1 MNNNRKTV
9 ALTTLG
15 CKVNQFETA
24 SFSSRFKEQGIEVLP
39 FSQKADIYVVNT
51 CAVTG
56 KAGSQSRQLIRRAL
70 RTNPEARIIVTG
82 CYAQIA
88 TQDVLE
94 LADQPI
100 CIVGNG
106 NKHLLVDIALSSKLC
121 DLEIYMGDI
130 GRKKEICDLPV
141 HDFSDR
147 TRAFMKIQDG
157 CNNFCTYC
165 IVPFARGRVR
175 SLEPDRVLQQIA
187 IFAKEGF
194 RELVL
199 TGIHVGMYGQD
210 LESGC
215 NLAALIRRILAQKH
229 SMRYRISS
237 LEPGELSDELLQLTV
252 ENEALMPHF
261 HLPLQSGDPTI
272 LKKMNRKYSAEEFS
286 EVVQKIVQA
295 IPAAG
300 IGLDVLVG
308 FPGEDEEMF
317 RNTLELIERL
327 PIAYLHVFPYS
338 KRPGTVAENMPD
350 QVAKA
355 VKDERVALLKELDH
369 KKRTA
374 FYNRQIGTTHQVL
387 VEGKKNSFKLL
398 RGYTGNYI
406 PVYFQG
412 SSSLENRIVEVKIE
426 RTVDENV
433 FGKLQ
438 GGLFDQ
444 PLTPNH

>member
-1 MNNNRKTV
+1 MSENKRKTV

-24 SFSSRFKEQGIEVLP
+24 SFVSSFTKQGVKVLP
-39 FSQKADIYVVNT
+39 FAQKADIYVINT

-56 KAGSQSRQLIRRAL
+56 KAGAQSRQVIRRAL

-106 NKHLLVDIALSSKLC
+106 NKHLLVDIALSNKLC
-121 DLEIYMGDI
+121 DLEVYMGNI

-141 HDFSDR
+141 HDFNAR
-147 TRAFMKIQDG
+147 TRAFVKIQDG
-157 CNNFCTYC
+157 CDNFCTYC
-165 IVPFARGRVR
+165 IVPYARGRVR
-175 SLEPDRVLQQIA
+175 SLEPERVLSQIA
-187 IFAKEGF
+187 VFAKEGF

-199 TGIHVGMYGQD
+199 TGIHVGMYGND
-210 LESGC
+210 LDSDC
-215 NLAALIRRILAQKH
+215 NLAGLIRRILEQKH
-229 SMRYRISS
+229 TMRYRISS

-252 ENEALMPHF
+252 ENNALMPHF

-272 LKKMNRKYSAEEFS
+272 LKKMNRKYSVDQFVL
-286 EVVQKIVQA
+286 VVQKIIQA
-295 IPAAG
+295 IPNAG

-308 FPGEDEEMF
+308 FPGEDEEKF
-317 RNTLELIERL
+317 RHTLELIEQL

-338 KRPGTVAENMPD
+338 KRPGTVAENMSD
-350 QVAKA
+350 QVAKG
-355 VKDERVALLKELDH
+355 VKDERVAVLKELDH

-374 FYNRQIGTTHQVL
+374 FYNTQIGTTHQVL
-387 VEGKKNSFKLL
+387 AEGKNNRFKLL
-398 RGYTGNYI
+398 RGFTENYI
-406 PVYFQG
+406 PVHFQG
-412 SSSLENRIVEVKIE
+412 PPSLENTIVEVKIQ
-426 RTVDENV
+426 RTMDENV
-433 FGKLQ
+433 FGTLQ
-438 GGLFDQ
+438 GGLFD
-444 PLTPNH
+444 L